1 MDTMK
6 KTLVL
11 LTFMLG
17 LALGAIAQEPLTFA
31 NLPLVSTPTLL
42 PNGYGQLNWSNFFY
56 VDPWEWSGA
65 GPGYKLGPD
74 RGDVAFIGGKSCIYE
89 YQKGVTLQPEA
100 CYGSISSAG
109 GATSFQPI
117 SAMAA
122 GGFGPVAVTVTAY
135 NNGQYVGSSI
145 YSLTAAPQNINFPS
159 SWGAITQMVI
169 QTDASGDFVL
179 FNLNVYLL
187 GG

>member
-11 LTFMLG
+11 LACVFALT
-17 LALGAIAQEPLTFA
+17 LGATAQEQLAFSD
-31 NLPLVSTPTLL
+31 LPLVSTPTLL
-42 PNGYGQLNWSNFFY
+42 PNGYGQLAWSNFFY
-56 VDPWEWSGA
+56 VDPAEWSGA

-89 YQKGVTLQPEA
+89 YQKGIQLLPEA
-100 CYGSISSAG
+100 CYGTISSAG
-109 GATSFQPI
+109 GPTSFQAV

-122 GGFGPVAVTVTAY
+122 AGFSPNNITVTAY
-135 NNGQYVGSSI
+135 NNGTYVGSSV
-145 YSLTAAPQNINFPS
+145 YSLTTLPQNISFPA
-159 SWGAITQMVI
+159 SWGAITELVI

-179 FNLNVYLL
+179 FNLDVYRL